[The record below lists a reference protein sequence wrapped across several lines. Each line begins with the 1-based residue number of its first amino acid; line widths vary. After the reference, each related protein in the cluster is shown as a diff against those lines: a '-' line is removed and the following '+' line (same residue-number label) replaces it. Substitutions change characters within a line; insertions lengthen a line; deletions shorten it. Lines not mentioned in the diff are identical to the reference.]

1 MNQSVLVNQF
11 INLKKTYSGL
21 LYFVFILAT
30 LFPQTLLAQDDTR
43 LIFKKYYAQAI
54 EAIEQ
59 KKYAEAE
66 NLFKKIGR
74 LDITFPDDLAY
85 FYGYTQLNLGKYVQ
99 AKAAF
104 EKYLTLRTDTGR
116 YAGFAN
122 HYLHLA
128 DCNIKG
134 HYFETTTCDQC
145 HGKGKSETQ
154 CRTCKGKGTEVC
166 NICFGR
172 GVLKTQDNFGEKFET
187 CKKCVGTGYYT
198 CSKCQGKSN
207 ELDKCL
213 ICDGKGFFS
222 IRKECNLLEHKE

>member
-1 MNQSVLVNQF
+1 MNKSVLQLQF
-11 INLKKTYSGL
+11 LYLNKTFLGL
-21 LYFVFILAT
+21 IYFLFLLAT
-30 LFPQTLLAQDDTR
+30 LFPKTIAAQDGDKAV
-43 LIFKKYYAQAI
+43 FKKYYTQAK
-54 EAIEQ
+54 EAIDQ

-66 NLFKKIGR
+66 ILFKKIGR
-74 LDITFPDDLAY
+74 LEIIFPDELAY

-104 EKYLTLRTDTGR
+104 EKYLALRTDTGQ
-116 YAGFAN
+116 YAGFAT

-145 HGKGKSETQ
+145 HGKGKTEAQ
-154 CRTCKGKGTEVC
+154 CRTCKGKGNEVC

-172 GVLKTQDNFGEKFET
+172 GVLKTRDNFGEKFET

-198 CSKCQGKSN
+198 CTKCQGATT
-207 ELDKCL
+207 EVDKCL
-213 ICDGKGFFS
+213 ICDGKGYFS
-222 IRKECNLLEHKE
+222 IRKECNLLERKE